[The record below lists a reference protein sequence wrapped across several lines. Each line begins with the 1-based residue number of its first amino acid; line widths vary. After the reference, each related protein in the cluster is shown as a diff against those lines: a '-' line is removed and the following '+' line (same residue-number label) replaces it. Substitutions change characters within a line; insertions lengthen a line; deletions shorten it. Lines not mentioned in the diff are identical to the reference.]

1 MFCRENNVKDLVR
14 LLFGDMREKLLFI
27 WVSTHSYICL
37 VLFFDGFSTTLYL
50 FSDCGFNTIC
60 TRFHIIYWFLLLNK
74 NSYIWLFPAWDLVSQ
89 STYDF
94 CIYYFCRIVRNVQK
108 VNYLHHINPTKKI
121 VFKDLKKVWDDHQF
135 KNFNAKNTLLV
146 DDSPY
151 KALLNPVSQLFIFLV
166 LVSQL
171 FLLIC

>member
-1 MFCRENNVKDLVR
+1 M
-14 LLFGDMREKLLFI
+14 
-27 WVSTHSYICL
+27 Y
-37 VLFFDGFSTTLYL
+37 
-50 FSDCGFNTIC
+50 
-60 TRFHIIYWFLLLNK
+60 LLLLQDRSKCTKSELPTPYQPNK
-74 NSYIWLFPAWDLVSQ
+74 E
-89 STYDF
+89 
-94 CIYYFCRIVRNVQK
+94 
-108 VNYLHHINPTKKI
+108 I

-135 KNFNAKNTLLV
+135 KIFNAKNTLLV

>member
-1 MFCRENNVKDLVR
+1 MYK
-14 LLFGDMREKLLFI
+14 KWI
-27 WVSTHSYICL
+27 TYTIST
-37 VLFFDGFSTTLYL
+37 
-50 FSDCGFNTIC
+50 
-60 TRFHIIYWFLLLNK
+60 
-74 NSYIWLFPAWDLVSQ
+74 Q
-89 STYDF
+89 
-94 CIYYFCRIVRNVQK
+94 Q
-108 VNYLHHINPTKKI
+108 KKI